1 LRLDLR
7 RNNRQPAGLQLLRGG
22 AGVNDKSRGKIDPPG
37 GTADVEAYL
46 AARVD
51 RYVAELRDFCAIPS
65 ISTQPAHK
73 ADVERAA
80 QFVAD
85 RLARAGL
92 ADVAVHPTAGHPVVT
107 GAWHGEPAPT
117 VLVYGHYDVQPPEPL
132 DLWRSPPFEASMRD
146 DRLYARGASDDKGP
160 LLIPIVVAEAFLA
173 LRSRLPV
180 NLKFLIE
187 GEEEVGS
194 QHLEDALAVLGDRV
208 AADLVLS
215 ADGAMWRPDLPS
227 VTVASRGM
235 LALELTVEGAA
246 KDLHSGRHGGSAP
259 NPLHAIARL
268 VASLHEPSGRVAVE
282 GFYDGVLPVD
292 PALVRTIET
301 VGFDAERYFSD
312 LGAPLPRPLP
322 SGVELLTRQWLEPTL
337 ELNGLIGGYGGDG
350 TKTVIPARATAK
362 ITCRLVAGQQPDRV
376 FAAIRDHAQRHCP
389 DGFTLRVT
397 RQGRGSAAFAL
408 PPELPALRVIE
419 HVLEGIYGMAPLRVA
434 MGATLPVADIF
445 RRRLGA
451 ETVFFS
457 FATADE
463 DYHAPNEFFRLSS
476 FRNGLKAWS
485 RALAALADRTQR
497 DRR

>member
-1 LRLDLR
+1 MRD
-7 RNNRQPAGLQLLRGG
+7 
-22 AGVNDKSRGKIDPPG
+22 
-37 GTADVEAYL
+37 TADIEAYL
-46 AARVD
+46 AARAD
-51 RYVAELRDFCAIPS
+51 RYVAELCEFCAIPS

-80 QFVAD
+80 RFVAD

-92 ADVAVHPTAGHPVVT
+92 AEVAVHPTAGHPVVT
-107 GAWHGEPAPT
+107 GAWHGDDQAPT

-132 DLWRSPPFEASMRD
+132 DLWRNPPFEPTVRD

-173 LRSRLPV
+173 LHSRLPV
-180 NLKFLIE
+180 NLKFVIE

-194 QHLEDALAVLGDRV
+194 EHLEDALAGLHDRLV
-208 AADLVLS
+208 ADLVLS
-215 ADGAMWRPDLPS
+215 ADGAMWRADLPS

-259 NPLHAIARL
+259 NPLTAIARL
-268 VASLHEPSGRVAVE
+268 VASLHDGLGRVAVE
-282 GFYDGVLPVD
+282 SFYDGVLPPD

-301 VGFDAERYFSD
+301 LGFDARRYFAEI
-312 LGAPLPRPLP
+312 GAPLPTPLP
-322 SGVELLTRQWLEPTL
+322 RGEELLTRQWLEPTL
-337 ELNGLIGGYGGDG
+337 ELNGLVGGYGGDG

-376 FAAIRDHAQRHCP
+376 FAAICDHAQRHCP
-389 DGFTLRVT
+389 DGVTLRVI
-397 RQGRGSAAFAL
+397 RQEGRGCAAFAL
-408 PPELPALRVIE
+408 PPELPALHVIE
-419 HVLEGIYGMAPLRVA
+419 EVLTGIYGTAPLRVA

-463 DYHAPNEFFRLSS
+463 DYHA
-476 FRNGLKAWS
+476 
-485 RALAALADRTQR
+485 
-497 DRR
+497 